1 MSKFIK
7 YKEFIINVDNINYI
21 DLESDSYGHIDI
33 KFGEGRF
40 VQFTKTDELV
50 KLLNSLLED
59 QSIKNIEK

>member
-7 YKEFIINVDNINYI
+7 YKEFIINVDNITYI
-21 DLESDSYGHIDI
+21 DLESDNYGHIEI

-50 KLLNSLLED
+50 ELLNSLLE
-59 QSIKNIEK
+59 EKDIN

>member
-50 KLLNSLLED
+50 ELLNSLLED

>member
-7 YKEFIINVDNINYI
+7 YKEFIINIDNINYI

-40 VQFTKTDELV
+40 VQFIKTDELV
-50 KLLNSLLED
+50 ELLNSLLED

>member
-7 YKEFIINVDNINYI
+7 YKEFIINIDNINYI

-50 KLLNSLLED
+50 ELLNSLLED

>member
-7 YKEFIINVDNINYI
+7 YKEFIINLDNITYI
-21 DLESDSYGHIDI
+21 DLESDSYGHIEI
-33 KFGEGRF
+33 KFGEGRYI
-40 VQFTKTDELV
+40 QLIKTDELV

>member
-7 YKEFIINVDNINYI
+7 YKEFIINIDNINYI
-21 DLESDSYGHIDI
+21 DLESDSYGHIEI
-33 KFGEGRF
+33 KFGEGRYMRLN
-40 VQFTKTDELV
+40 KTDELV